1 MKVMTL
7 MGTRPEM
14 IKMWSVLK
22 KLDKSNFDH
31 IMVHTSQNFTKELK
45 DFFFEDLELRKP
57 DYDLQIDNS
66 SYGKKVADVISKS
79 YELIKKVKP
88 DALVVLG
95 DTYSGLSVLP
105 AKDQGVKIF
114 HMEAGLR
121 AWDKRMPEQ
130 TNRKLIDHISDI
142 LLPFN

>member
-1 MKVMTL
+1 MKVVSL

-22 KLDKSNFDH
+22 KLDNSNFDH

-45 DFFFEDLELRKP
+45 DFFFQDLELRKP
-57 DYDLQIDNS
+57 DYDLKINTS
-66 SYGKKVADVISKS
+66 SYGKEVADVISKS
-79 YELIKKVKP
+79 DKLFKKIKP
-88 DALVVLG
+88 DALIVLG

-105 AKDQGVKIF
+105 AKNQDIKIF

-130 TNRKLIDHISDI
+130 TNRD
-142 LLPFN
+142 

>member
-66 SYGKKVADVISKS
+66 SYGKK
-79 YELIKKVKP
+79 L
-88 DALVVLG
+88 
-95 DTYSGLSVLP
+95 YS
-105 AKDQGVKIF
+105 I
-114 HMEAGLR
+114 AGIIYR
-121 AWDKRMPEQ
+121 
-130 TNRKLIDHISDI
+130 
-142 LLPFN
+142 